1 MILNIQVK
9 QMGKKGRH
17 IKPLAM
23 EYLKCPENVQQLI
36 EETVRMMVADYKRRL
51 QESKEA
57 HIPGALT
64 EEKIQTMA
72 DVGKIAFGE
81 IYNDREP
88 DEEKAVK
95 TAWQAYLDGIV
106 RVFVNGTEAQYSE
119 NGTPLVLKEGDE
131 ISFVRLAMLA
141 GRMF

>member
-1 MILNIQVK
+1 
-9 QMGKKGRH
+9 
-17 IKPLAM
+17 
-23 EYLKCPENVQQLI
+23 
-36 EETVRMMVADYKRRL
+36 MMVAEYKRRL